1 MPRPF
6 LPNLTITYNLPS
18 SSGGFTLDPITGN
31 PVLAVTSFIIKAWVE
46 MQSRDGIKSVADIN
60 VGTNPNEIDVK
71 GYSVDPKILPANI
84 VRSRVEGQAVYI
96 DPVTGQAVNGKFT
109 MTPQIDGD
117 RERVA
122 SRVAKVMGTK
132 IKGKFELQ

>member
-18 SSGGFTLDPITGN
+18 SGQFTIDPITGN
-31 PVLAVTSFIIKAWVE
+31 PVLAVTTFIIKAWVE
-46 MQSRDGIKSVADIN
+46 MQTRDGIKSVADIN

-71 GYSVDPKILPANI
+71 GYSVSPKVLPSNIL
-84 VRSRVEGQAVYI
+84 RSRMEGQAVYV
-96 DPVTGQAVNGKFT
+96 DPVTGQDVVGKFT
-109 MTPQIDGD
+109 MTPQIDGN

-122 SRVAKVMGTK
+122 SRVAKVMGTQ
-132 IKGKFELQ
+132 IKGKFEIQ

>member
-18 SSGGFTLDPITGN
+18 SGQFTVDPITGN
-31 PVLAVTSFIIKAWVE
+31 PVVSVTSYIIKAWVD
-46 MQSRDGIKSVADIN
+46 MQTRDGIKSVVDIN

-71 GYSVDPKILPANI
+71 GYSVDPKVLPSHIL
-84 VRSRVEGQAVYI
+84 RSRMEGLATYI
-96 DPVTGQAVNGKFT
+96 DPVTGVNVNGKFT

-132 IKGKFELQ
+132 IKGKFEFQ